1 MKIGFL
7 AHPTTVNEKNYVR
20 IVDIVNKLIAEGEH
34 GYRKSDWRCRD
45 EVPFARAATLRSIT
59 GAECEAILHE
69 FPQTAEDMLSNL
81 DIAQDRVVRAV
92 ESLACLGADLVG
104 LGGTTSII
112 GGRGTLTAQ
121 RVSVPVTSG
130 NSLTAYAAH
139 AALMHLFETLAVD
152 PTQTRVTVVGYP
164 GSISLAITRLLLEQ
178 GVPLNLVHSGRASEA
193 TLRRHLGQDV
203 GKVRFVDEL
212 QSCFRDSR
220 IFVSATSAG
229 GVIEES
235 ALPPG
240 ACVID
245 VGLPRDVR
253 RSAMRR
259 TDVLIIDSGYL
270 NAGPDVILGAS
281 IASIS
286 INRHINACL
295 AETIVLGLEGRAETY
310 SLGRNLDLDRVKE
323 IGRLAAQHGFEPLPL
338 ASWREPLDDD
348 RIRRLCKF
356 WEASSAARRC
366 IDDWTTKDR
375 YRRTADRLLVNHVEF
390 NHIDFIASGAQGSYI
405 LIDEVPHL
413 DLDAC
418 RGQAILGHNHP
429 QLVSALCHFLGS
441 TSASAVN
448 HVTMPRESALLC
460 ERLAGMIP
468 GRPRSITVTTSGV
481 EAVQCALRTAMAATG
496 RPGVVRVDCFPLVVG
511 RWEPSVAMRT
521 PPGFLPPDP
530 SVIAE
535 CVDDGV
541 GAVVVEPLWSDA
553 GSGNSQQVG
562 AVLGE
567 IEAMAKS
574 RGAVFV
580 VDETATAFRTNRFL
594 ASTDLGLDPDI
605 VCLGEALSGA
615 VVPVGAAC
623 IAQETWE
630 QASRNYPGS
639 PVALSPMGASNIV
652 AVAANALLDIVT
664 DETVWTAV
672 SQHGR
677 QLGTGL
683 LEMVERWGL
692 PTVAG
697 GAGLFWNLRCD
708 DSLSGGMQGLL
719 DDFTARSPGYLARMI
734 RELPVIARDRTASF
748 AEGFEDALEQFF
760 FDRVI
765 TKLAND
771 HRVLADASR
780 RAPRTLVISP
790 PLLID
795 ETEVST
801 VLDALNT
808 VFSDMSSFEAIS
820 SN

>member
-1 MKIGFL
+1 M
-7 AHPTTVNEKNYVR
+7 
-20 IVDIVNKLIAEGEH
+20 
-34 GYRKSDWRCRD
+34 
-45 EVPFARAATLRSIT
+45 
-59 GAECEAILHE
+59 
-69 FPQTAEDMLSNL
+69 
-81 DIAQDRVVRAV
+81 
-92 ESLACLGADLVG
+92 
-104 LGGTTSII
+104 
-112 GGRGTLTAQ
+112 
-121 RVSVPVTSG
+121 
-130 NSLTAYAAH
+130 
-139 AALMHLFETLAVD
+139 
-152 PTQTRVTVVGYP
+152 
-164 GSISLAITRLLLEQ
+164 
-178 GVPLNLVHSGRASEA
+178 
-193 TLRRHLGQDV
+193 
-203 GKVRFVDEL
+203 
-212 QSCFRDSR
+212 
-220 IFVSATSAG
+220 
-229 GVIEES
+229 
-235 ALPPG
+235 
-240 ACVID
+240 
-245 VGLPRDVR
+245 
-253 RSAMRR
+253 
-259 TDVLIIDSGYL
+259 
-270 NAGPDVILGAS
+270 
-281 IASIS
+281 
-286 INRHINACL
+286 
-295 AETIVLGLEGRAETY
+295 
-310 SLGRNLDLDRVKE
+310 
-323 IGRLAAQHGFEPLPL
+323 
-338 ASWREPLDDD
+338 
-348 RIRRLCKF
+348 
-356 WEASSAARRC
+356 
-366 IDDWTTKDR
+366 
-375 YRRTADRLLVNHVEF
+375 
-390 NHIDFIASGAQGSYI
+390 
-405 LIDEVPHL
+405 
-413 DLDAC
+413 
-418 RGQAILGHNHP
+418 
-429 QLVSALCHFLGS
+429 
-441 TSASAVN
+441 
-448 HVTMPRESALLC
+448 
-460 ERLAGMIP
+460 
-468 GRPRSITVTTSGV
+468 
-481 EAVQCALRTAMAATG
+481 
-496 RPGVVRVDCFPLVVG
+496 
-511 RWEPSVAMRT
+511 
-521 PPGFLPPDP
+521 
-530 SVIAE
+530 
-535 CVDDGV
+535 
-541 GAVVVEPLWSDA
+541 VVEPLWSDA